1 MMRLILALMRI
12 TIRGALAVSVG
23 LTLGWTTASVMQP
36 TRLLAMGSDNSKPAT
51 STKLSTKPT
60 AGAAPLVIPPDVLRI
75 QADASSALKQH
86 QTWRIEA
93 TTSLKIDATG
103 RQVDRSQKIES
114 VVSTGGR
121 FRHEQSGR
129 LLVMGDGTLV
139 VVYDMVSKTFT
150 RSTPEPGDYPGPE
163 ARLILR
169 DQNPLLLLALTDSMG
184 IETLPTDS
192 KVSTLDADVGPSI
205 WVEEPDVR
213 RGYSFE
219 KTMLKQVRSDL
230 SRLLSSQGVTGVK
243 DATALVDYTKVE
255 PVEAGEAGGL
265 TGSTFVFV
273 PPADAKDAAEAGGG
287 ELMAGDVQSLVG
299 EALPAVT
306 LIALDGKSVDLS
318 DTRGRVVVLDFW
330 ASWCGPCRQS
340 LPKLDKLLQESDA
353 KEIVGYAINFGEE
366 AAKAKE
372 FVLGSGLKMPVL
384 LDSDG
389 KFSRSLGVN
398 ALPTTLIIGRD
409 GLIKAVVVG
418 ADEEGVRSAVDSAM
432 K

>member
-1 MMRLILALMRI
+1 
-12 TIRGALAVSVG
+12 
-23 LTLGWTTASVMQP
+23 
-36 TRLLAMGSDNSKPAT
+36 
-51 STKLSTKPT
+51 
-60 AGAAPLVIPPDVLRI
+60 
-75 QADASSALKQH
+75 
-86 QTWRIEA
+86 
-93 TTSLKIDATG
+93 
-103 RQVDRSQKIES
+103 
-114 VVSTGGR
+114 
-121 FRHEQSGR
+121 
-129 LLVMGDGTLV
+129 MGDGTLV

-150 RSTPEPGDYPGPE
+150 RSKPEPGDYPGPE
-163 ARLILR
+163 VRLILR
-169 DQNPLLLLALTDSMG
+169 DQNPLLLLALTGSMG

-230 SRLLSSQGVTGVK
+230 SRLLSGQGVTGVK
-243 DATALVDYTKVE
+243 EATALVDYTKVE

-330 ASWCGPCRQS
+330 ASWCGPCRES